1 MEKRIE
7 IGTHLWY
14 LASTYL
20 IAKEIVIKDGYGK
33 ELEWQKKVSLDNLTE
48 SHFLRESAWVILS
61 SGIKESVI
69 RKVFPKISEVFFN
82 WKSSEEISQN
92 QSTCLKSALNHFNH
106 YQKIKAIIEI
116 AKKIAEVGFDDS
128 LKSLETR
135 GISYIKEFPFMG
147 PATSHHLAKNIGFDV
162 AKPDRHLLRVANTAG
177 YTTPAELCL
186 DLSKIVGDDTRTI
199 DLVIWR
205 YATLNKNYLELFS
218 DAVITDTS

>member
-1 MEKRIE
+1 
-7 IGTHLWY
+7 
-14 LASTYL
+14 
-20 IAKEIVIKDGYGK
+20 
-33 ELEWQKKVSLDNLTE
+33 
-48 SHFLRESAWVILS
+48 
-61 SGIKESVI
+61 
-69 RKVFPKISEVFFN
+69 
-82 WKSSEEISQN
+82 
-92 QSTCLKSALNHFNH
+92 LKSALNHFNH

-177 YTTPAELCL
+177 YTTPDELCL
-186 DLSKIVGDDTRTI
+186 DLSKIVDDDIRTI

-218 DAVITDTS
+218 DAVITYTS